1 MGLWQFNYVS
11 IFYFAALT
19 MSLISAYRAVKLQPV
34 RGAKEF
40 FLLCASISIWC
51 AGYILNFYNTELY
64 WKLIFL
70 RFEYLGII
78 LSTYFWL
85 IFIISYTNYESL
97 HNRKAFILL
106 AVIPVISYIFV
117 LTVNY
122 NHFFY
127 NAYSVAKV
135 NGLMVFRKQYAFG
148 FYILITYIYLSVI
161 IGGLLLLHS
170 VQQMPAQQRKQ
181 ALPIALIV
189 FVILLSNILF
199 VLKINPFDPY
209 DLTPVSFVF
218 IGIGFGFLNSR
229 YDFLDVVPIA
239 YNQIF
244 RSVNS
249 GIIIIDKREYIIELN
264 TYAEKILSRSSAK
277 VLGKPLK
284 TIFPECAQII
294 GNNEDSDL
302 KTELRF
308 GKDLRT
314 YSLNISSIKN
324 VNGNISGKII
334 MLYDITDLKNALDDL
349 ETYAHTVAHDLKNP
363 LGSLIGF
370 SEILED
376 DDVTDELKAES
387 ISIIKSSSEQ
397 MVQIVN
403 GLLLLASV
411 RRIEDIKLSRIDTK
425 SIIDKLLFRL
435 NNQIV
440 ERGGIIHYPK
450 VWPEAQGYEPWIE
463 EVWANYIS
471 NALKYG
477 GTPPEITLGADKE
490 DGYVKFWVKD
500 NGIGLSTDDQKNL
513 FKEFDRLAYRSNEPG
528 NGLGLSI
535 VKRILTKLNGLSGVE
550 STVGSGS
557 KFYFTLPKL

>member
-1 MGLWQFNYVS
+1 
-11 IFYFAALT
+11 
-19 MSLISAYRAVKLQPV
+19 
-34 RGAKEF
+34 
-40 FLLCASISIWC
+40 
-51 AGYILNFYNTELY
+51 
-64 WKLIFL
+64 
-70 RFEYLGII
+70 
-78 LSTYFWL
+78 
-85 IFIISYTNYESL
+85 
-97 HNRKAFILL
+97 
-106 AVIPVISYIFV
+106 
-117 LTVNY
+117 
-122 NHFFY
+122 
-127 NAYSVAKV
+127 
-135 NGLMVFRKQYAFG
+135 MVFRKQYAFG

-397 MVQIVN
+397 MVQIV
-403 GLLLLASV
+403 SV